1 MDETIEVNLL
11 KDKKISDSK
20 NLPWPQK
27 YEDFIK
33 DIKEK
38 FKLKKNTNVILT
50 LITIDEDDWD
60 IGSQDDL
67 DPYLEEDK
75 IKKFNIEITEN
86 EEPEPEPDLSN
97 PPLNPEPQVDILEIN
112 IDEIIKEVF
121 NNDAYKKELE
131 INNKQ
136 LSDNFK
142 SNLELSINSIIEERQ
157 KVLVNDID
165 SKLKIF
171 VDDFSKN
178 QKENKD
184 LVVEMKYEINDIKD
198 HINEMSSAIL
208 DFKNNFDNFKKN
220 FKPEPKPIPIKMIKF
235 EQKKIER
242 IIEMKAA
249 KFININNINIIN
261 AGNVSFKN
269 LCFIK
274 EQENSSNDLRFFS
287 NSKETNEYE
296 ISMQGELKPKDSLPC
311 AITMNIN
318 NPQAGQEYKI
328 IINVKENDEIVSDSF
343 EIIIKINKPKEEE
356 DPRKQKEIQA
366 NKAFEEIKNQFPNHE
381 NLINKNDIINKLIE
395 NNINKN
401 EIINDIKNQ
410 IKKIEEDEKNAR
422 VEQLYSELN
431 LSNSNINKNEIN
443 AIIKEKNFD
452 KEEIQKWID
461 AKVQAQNREK
471 AQNLY
476 NNLRNDQNL
485 DFSKC
490 PNEEAI
496 LNKIIELRF
505 NEGEIRNFFE
515 KKGGEEDPLVIEIF
529 NELEEE
535 YSITGI
541 KEKEEVIDKI
551 KELKCDRDKIKEWA
565 DDIVINGG

>member
-38 FKLKKNTNVILT
+38 FKLKKNTNIILT

-75 IKKFNIEITEN
+75 IKKFNIEIT

-165 SKLKIF
+165 SKLKLF

-184 LVVEMKYEINDIKD
+184 LVVVMKDEINDIKD

-395 NNINKN
+395 NNINKD

-431 LSNSNINKNEIN
+431 LSNSNINKNEIID
-443 AIIKEKNFD
+443 IIKEKNFD

-461 AKVQAQNREK
+461 AKVQAQNREN

-515 KKGGEEDPLVIEIF
+515 KKGGEEDPKVIEIF
-529 NELEEE
+529 NDLEND
-535 YSITGI
+535 YGITSF

-551 KELKCDRDKIKEWA
+551 KELNCDKEKINKWVE
-565 DDIVINGG
+565 DIVVNGA

>member
-75 IKKFNIEITEN
+75 IKKFNIEIT

-184 LVVEMKYEINDIKD
+184 LVVEMKDEINDIKD

-242 IIEMKAA
+242 IIEMKEA

-261 AGNVSFKN
+261 AGNVSFKK
-269 LCFIK
+269 LYFIK
-274 EQENSSNDLRFFS
+274 EQENSSNDLCFLG
-287 NSKETNEYE
+287 NSKEKNECE
-296 ISMQGELKPKDSLPC
+296 ISMQGEFNPKDSLPC
-311 AITMNIN
+311 AVTMNIN

-328 IINVKENDEIVSDSF
+328 IINVKENNEIVSDSF

-395 NNINKN
+395 NNINKD
-401 EIINDIKNQ
+401 EIINDIKHQ

-422 VEQLYSELN
+422 VEQIYRELN
-431 LSNSNINKNEIN
+431 LNNSNINKNEIID
-443 AIIKEKNFD
+443 IIKEKNFD

-461 AKVQAQNREK
+461 AKVQAQNREN

-551 KELKCDRDKIKEWA
+551 KELNCDKEKINKWVE
-565 DDIVINGG
+565 DIVVNGA

>member
-1 MDETIEVNLL
+1 MNETIEVNLL
-11 KDKKISDSK
+11 KNKKLSASK

-38 FKLKKNTNVILT
+38 FKVKKNSNVILT
-50 LITIDEDDWD
+50 LITRDDD
-60 IGSQDDL
+60 DSPIESQDDL
-67 DPYLEEDK
+67 DQYLEDDI
-75 IKKFNIEITEN
+75 IKKFNIEITEK
-86 EEPEPEPDLSN
+86 EEPEPDPI
-97 PPLNPEPQVDILEIN
+97 PIRPVPLDILEIN

-121 NNDAYKKELE
+121 DNDAYKKELE

-142 SNLELSINSIIEERQ
+142 SNLELSINNIIDEKQ

-171 VDDFSKN
+171 EDDLSKN
-178 QKENKD
+178 QKENKN
-184 LVVEMKYEINDIKD
+184 LVVEIKDEIIDIKD
-198 HINEMSSAIL
+198 LINEMSRAIL
-208 DFKNNFDNFKKN
+208 DL
-220 FKPEPKPIPIKMIKF
+220 KPIPIKMIKF
-235 EQKKIER
+235 EEKKIEK
-242 IIEMKAA
+242 IIEMKDA

-269 LCFIK
+269 LYFIK
-274 EQENSSNDLRFFS
+274 EQENSSNDLCFFG
-287 NSKETNEYE
+287 NSKRTNEYE
-296 ISMQGELKPKDSLPC
+296 LSMPGELNPKQSLPC
-311 AITMNIN
+311 TVTMNIN
-318 NPQAGQEYKI
+318 NPQPGQEYKI
-328 IINVKENDEIVSDSF
+328 IINAKDNNEIVSDSF

-356 DPRKQKEIQA
+356 DPKKQMEIQA

-395 NNINKN
+395 NNINKD

-410 IKKIEEDEKNAR
+410 IKKIEEEEKNAR
-422 VEQLYSELN
+422 VEQTYNELN
-431 LSNSNINKNEIN
+431 LSNSNINKNEIID
-443 AIIKEKNFD
+443 IIKDKNFD

-476 NNLRNDQNL
+476 DNLRNDQNL

-496 LNKIIELRF
+496 LNKIIELKF
-505 NEGEIRNFFE
+505 NEGEIRNFF
-515 KKGGEEDPLVIEIF
+515 KKKREEEDPLVIEIF

-535 YSITGI
+535 FGITSI

-551 KELKCDRDKIKEWA
+551 KELKCDREKIREWVE
-565 DDIVINGG
+565 DIVVNGG

>member
-165 SKLKIF
+165 SKLKLF

-184 LVVEMKYEINDIKD
+184 LVVEMKDEINDIKD
-198 HINEMSSAIL
+198 HINQMSSAIL

-395 NNINKN
+395 NNINKD
-401 EIINDIKNQ
+401 EIINDIKHQ

-422 VEQLYSELN
+422 VEQIYSELN
-431 LSNSNINKNEIN
+431 LNNSNINKNEIID
-443 AIIKEKNFD
+443 IIKEKNFD

-461 AKVQAQNREK
+461 AKVQAQNREN

>member
-75 IKKFNIEITEN
+75 IKKFNIEITE
-86 EEPEPEPDLSN
+86 EPEPEPDLSN

-165 SKLKIF
+165 SKLKLF

-184 LVVEMKYEINDIKD
+184 LVVEMKDEINDIKD
-198 HINEMSSAIL
+198 HINQMSSAIL

-242 IIEMKAA
+242 IIEMKEA

-328 IINVKENDEIVSDSF
+328 IINVKENNEIVSDSF
-343 EIIIKINKPKEEE
+343 EIKIKINKPKEEE

-410 IKKIEEDEKNAR
+410 IKKIEEDEKKER
-422 VEQLYSELN
+422 VEQIYSELN
-431 LSNSNINKNEIN
+431 LSNSNINKNEII

-461 AKVQAQNREK
+461 AKVQAQNREN

-515 KKGGEEDPLVIEIF
+515 KKGGEEDPKVIEIF
-529 NELEEE
+529 NDLEND
-535 YSITGI
+535 YGITSF

-551 KELKCDRDKIKEWA
+551 KELNCDREKINEWVE
-565 DDIVINGG
+565 DIVANGI

>member
-38 FKLKKNTNVILT
+38 FKLKKNTNIILT

-75 IKKFNIEITEN
+75 IKKFNIEIT

-165 SKLKIF
+165 SKLKLF

-184 LVVEMKYEINDIKD
+184 LVVVMKDEINDIKD

-395 NNINKN
+395 NNINKE

-431 LSNSNINKNEIN
+431 LSNSNINKNEIID
-443 AIIKEKNFD
+443 IIKEKNFD

-461 AKVQAQNREK
+461 AKVQAQNREN

-515 KKGGEEDPLVIEIF
+515 KKGGEEDPKVIEIF
-529 NELEEE
+529 NDLEND
-535 YSITGI
+535 YGITSF

-551 KELKCDRDKIKEWA
+551 KELNCDKEKINKWVE
-565 DDIVINGG
+565 DIVVNGA

>member
-395 NNINKN
+395 NNINKD
-401 EIINDIKNQ
+401 EIINDIKHQ

-422 VEQLYSELN
+422 VEQIYSELN
-431 LSNSNINKNEIN
+431 LNNSNINKNEIID
-443 AIIKEKNFD
+443 IIKEKNFD

-461 AKVQAQNREK
+461 AKVQAQNREN

-515 KKGGEEDPLVIEIF
+515 KKGGEEDPKVIEIF
-529 NELEEE
+529 NDLESD
-535 YSITGI
+535 YGITSF

-551 KELKCDRDKIKEWA
+551 KELNCDKEKINKWVE
-565 DDIVINGG
+565 DIVVNGA